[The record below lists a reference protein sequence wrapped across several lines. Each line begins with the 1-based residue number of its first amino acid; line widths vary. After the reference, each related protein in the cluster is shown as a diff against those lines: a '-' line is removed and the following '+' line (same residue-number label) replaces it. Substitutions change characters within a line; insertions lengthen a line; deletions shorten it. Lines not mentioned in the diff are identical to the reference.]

1 MGLVIALVMVAQQAT
16 QSAKLLTV
24 SVSEKSFPK
33 KINNSDDR
41 ANAEKFGNMMSH
53 LLKVMSS
60 DQPVDLLKYKSSLY
74 KDYCTDLYVLL
85 LSKLSFVSIIPTLHK
100 LLAHSAY
107 IIE

>member
-60 DQPVDLLKYKSSLY
+60 DQPVDLLKYKCIIISVQRLLYRSLCSFTL
-74 KDYCTDLYVLL
+74 KIVLCKHHPY
-85 LSKLSFVSIIPTLHK
+85 ST
-100 LLAHSAY
+100 
-107 IIE
+107 